1 MITDGKVEKIPYGR
15 HFIDEDDIQ
24 AVVEVLRNAPL
35 TQGPKVEEFEHL
47 VAEYVGAKY
56 AVAVSS
62 GTAALHLA
70 CMAADITEGD
80 NVITSPNTFV
90 ASANCALYVGA
101 TPQFAD
107 IDPIT
112 LNISPIALNGKCKEL
127 GKVKAIIPVHF
138 AGLPCDVLEIKKIAD
153 QYSSVV
159 IEDASHALG
168 AMYAHGGRVGNCAHS
183 HMTVFSFHPVKI
195 IAAGEGGM
203 ITTNDEHLYRKL
215 LRLRSHGIN
224 KLDDEFVCKEEAF
237 SEGATN
243 PWYYEMQHV
252 GFNYRITDIQAAL
265 AISQFNKLDK
275 FLERRRK
282 IASIYDNAFAENP
295 NISIGQVFGRK
306 ESAHHLYVVRLNF
319 SEIGITRRVFMSAL
333 AQEGIIC
340 QVHYIP
346 VHLQPYYRQFGF
358 KRGDFPIA
366 EAYYDEALS
375 LPEFYSL
382 TDVNQT
388 KVIQQVLGAIG

>member
-1 MITDGKVEKIPYGR
+1 MEKIPYGK
-15 HFIDEDDIQ
+15 HYIDEDDIQ
-24 AVVEVLRNAPL
+24 SVINVLRNAPL
-35 TQGPKVEEFEHL
+35 TQGPKVEEFERL
-47 VAEYVGAKY
+47 VAGYVGAKY

-62 GTAALHLA
+62 GTAALHMA
-70 CMAADITEGD
+70 CMAADVTAGE

-112 LNISPIALNGKCKEL
+112 LNISPIALELKCKQL

-138 AGLPCDVLEIKKIAD
+138 GGLPCDVLGIKKIAN
-153 QYSSVV
+153 QYGSVV

-168 AMYAHGGRVGNCAHS
+168 ATYAHGGRVGNCAHS
-183 HMTVFSFHPVKI
+183 DMTVFSFHPVKI

-224 KLDDEFVCKEEAF
+224 KLDDEFVCNDEAF
-237 SEGATN
+237 SHGASN
-243 PWYYEMQHV
+243 PWYYEMQHI

-275 FLERRRK
+275 FLARRRK
-282 IASIYDNAFAENP
+282 IAKNYDDAFAHNPKITVGQLSGRQEN
-295 NISIGQVFGRK
+295 
-306 ESAHHLYVVRLNF
+306 AHHLYVVRLKF
-319 SEIGITRRVFMSAL
+319 REIGITRREFMNAL
-333 AQEGIIC
+333 VQQGIIC

-346 VHLQPYYRQFGF
+346 VHLQPYYRQFGY
-358 KRGDFPIA
+358 KRGDFPVA

-382 TDVNQT
+382 TDENQN
-388 KVIQQVLGAIG
+388 KVIQKVLEVMG

>member
-1 MITDGKVEKIPYGR
+1 MEKIPYGK
-15 HFIDEDDIQ
+15 HYIDEDDIQ
-24 AVVEVLRNAPL
+24 SVVNVLRNAPL

-70 CMAADITEGD
+70 CMAAGVTEGD
-80 NVITSPNTFV
+80 HVITSPNTFV

-107 IDPIT
+107 IDPVT
-112 LNISPIALNGKCKEL
+112 LNISPIAIEQKCKQL

-138 AGLPCDVLEIKKIAD
+138 GGLPCDVLEIKKIAHK
-153 QYSSVV
+153 YGSVV

-168 AMYAHGGRVGNCAHS
+168 AIYAHGGRVGNCAHS
-183 HMTVFSFHPVKI
+183 NMTVFSFHPVKI

-224 KLDDEFVCKEEAF
+224 KLDDEFVCHEEAF
-237 SEGATN
+237 SQGGTN
-243 PWYYEMQHV
+243 PWYYEMQHI

-275 FLERRRK
+275 FLARRRK
-282 IASIYDNAFAENP
+282 IAENYDAAFAHKSNIIVGQPSGRQEN
-295 NISIGQVFGRK
+295 
-306 ESAHHLYVVRLNF
+306 AHHLYVVRLKF
-319 SEIGITRRVFMSAL
+319 RELGITRREFMNAL
-333 AQEGIIC
+333 VQEGIIC

-346 VHLQPYYRQFGF
+346 VHLQPYYRQLGY
-358 KRGDFPIA
+358 KRGDFPVV

-382 TDVNQT
+382 SDENQR
-388 KVIQQVLGAIG
+388 KVIQKILGVIG